1 MIDIINKIVSTY
13 RRNKLYGSFGA
24 IGSNC
29 NIIAPDILSFP
40 QKIEIGSYTTVLDHA
55 RIQSY
60 SYLTGIDSKIC
71 IGSHCYLGY
80 YLSILAGADVI
91 IHDGVLMA
99 SNILISSESHGVNLE
114 DDKYY
119 MDQPLICKSVEI
131 GEGCWIGEKATI
143 LGGVKIGA
151 KCVIGANSVVTHD
164 VPDYSIAVGNPARVI
179 KKWNFE
185 KHEWKKVD

>member
-1 MIDIINKIVSTY
+1 MLEGLVKRFKHIK
-13 RRNKLYGSFGA
+13 YGS
-24 IGSNC
+24 IGRNSHIYNPYVISPSQ
-29 NIIAPDILSFP
+29 NLYIGDDTTILDF
-40 QKIEIGSYTTVLDHA
+40 A

-60 SYLTGIDSKIC
+60 SYLTGIESKIY

-99 SNILISSESHGVNLE
+99 SNILISSESHGVNPE

-119 MDQPLICKSVEI
+119 MDQSLICKPVEI

-143 LGGVKIGA
+143 LGGVKIGT

-164 VPDYSIAVGNPARVI
+164 VPDYSIAVGSPARVI
-179 KKWNFE
+179 KRWSFE
-185 KHEWKKVD
+185 KHEWEKVD